1 MSDDR
6 NEEDADKP
14 APHFVSREP
23 FDPDDD
29 VALTPEQEKFYMA
42 SQWRL
47 MWWKLRRHRVA
58 VAAGIFLI
66 LLYLIAIFAE
76 VVAPYELQHRDT
88 RALFVPPQAIHLFH
102 EGKFIGPFTYRYK
115 SRFDLENAQWVH
127 TPDTTKVDRI
137 RFLCSGGYR
146 GAEYEFWGLFKGNF
160 HLFCSAGKRG
170 TVFLLGTDRLGRDV
184 FSRIVH
190 GSRISLSIGLI
201 GIVLSFVLGIAIGG
215 VAGFYGGWVDNII
228 QRLIEVLKSFPRL
241 PLWMALSAA
250 LPIKWPPIM
259 IYFGITLILAFLD
272 WPGLARAVRSKL
284 LALREEDF
292 AIAANLMGASTK
304 RIIGRHLVPSFA
316 SHLIASASLAIP
328 EMILGETAL
337 SFLGLGLRP
346 PITSW
351 GVLLNEAQN
360 IQVVALY
367 PWLMA
372 PMIPVILTVLAF
384 NFLGDGL
391 RDAADPYT

>member
-1 MSDDR
+1 
-6 NEEDADKP
+6 
-14 APHFVSREP
+14 
-23 FDPDDD
+23 
-29 VALTPEQEKFYMA
+29 
-42 SQWRL
+42 
-47 MWWKLRRHRVA
+47 
-58 VAAGIFLI
+58 
-66 LLYLIAIFAE
+66 
-76 VVAPYELQHRDT
+76 
-88 RALFVPPQAIHLFH
+88 
-102 EGKFIGPFTYRYK
+102 
-115 SRFDLENAQWVH
+115 
-127 TPDTTKVDRI
+127 
-137 RFLCSGGYR
+137 
-146 GAEYEFWGLFKGNF
+146 
-160 HLFCSAGKRG
+160 
-170 TVFLLGTDRLGRDV
+170 
-184 FSRIVH
+184 
-190 GSRISLSIGLI
+190 
-201 GIVLSFVLGIAIGG
+201 
-215 VAGFYGGWVDNII
+215 
-228 QRLIEVLKSFPRL
+228 L
-241 PLWMALSAA
+241 PLWMALGAA
-250 LPIKWPPIM
+250 MPVKWSPILA
-259 IYFGITLILAFLD
+259 YFGITLVLALLD

-292 AIAANLMGASTK
+292 AVAANLMGASTK
-304 RIIGRHLVPSFA
+304 RVIGRHLVPSFA

>member
-1 MSDDR
+1 MTDDTPD
-6 NEEDADKP
+6 EP
-14 APHFVSREP
+14 VPHFVSREP
-23 FDPDDD
+23 FEPDDE
-29 VALTPEQEKFYMA
+29 VALTPEQEKYYMA

-47 MWWKLRRHRVA
+47 MWWKLRRHRIAVVA
-58 VAAGIFLI
+58 GVFLL
-66 LLYLIAIFAE
+66 LLYLIAMFAE
-76 VVAPYELQHRDT
+76 FVAPYELQHRNSRT
-88 RALFVPPQAIHLFH
+88 LFAPPQAVHLFH
-102 EGKFIGPFTYRYK
+102 EGTFVGPFTYRYK
-115 SRFDLENAQWVH
+115 SRFDLENAQWIH
-127 TPDTTKVDRI
+127 TPDTKKVDRV
-137 RFLCSGGYR
+137 RFLCSGGYK
-146 GAEYEFWGLFKGNF
+146 GSEYEFWGLLKGDV
-160 HLFCSAGKRG
+160 HLFCPAGGRA
-170 TVFLLGTDRLGRDV
+170 TVNILGTDRLGRDV

-201 GIVLSFVLGIAIGG
+201 GIIFSFVLGITIGG
-215 VAGFYGGWVDNII
+215 IAGFYGGWIDNII
-228 QRLIEVLKSFPRL
+228 QRSIEVLKSFPRL
-241 PLWMALSAA
+241 PLWMAIGA
-250 LPIKWPPIM
+250 LLPVKWSPIL
-259 IYFGITLILAFLD
+259 IYFGITLVLALLD

-292 AIAANLMGASTK
+292 AVAANLMGASTK

-328 EMILGETAL
+328 EMILAETAL

-351 GVLLNEAQN
+351 GVLLNEGQN